1 MGRGSRRSDRPARDR
16 RDDLVTETAAI
27 VAAWFGRV
35 VVYEDGD
42 LRGRCPGE
50 MTRLITAALE
60 QGVPG

>member
-1 MGRGSRRSDRPARDR
+1 M
-16 RDDLVTETAAI
+16 TETAAI
-27 VAAWFGRV
+27 VAARFGRV